1 MRWALLAALAVC
13 GQAGAAQNWQVI
25 AEQPEAVISID
36 AGSVQPMEG
45 KLVFHERHAMRAGQ
59 IDSASLRPMR
69 EILEK
74 RLIDCRAR
82 RVATLSRAVFSM
94 DDALID
100 HRAVKPREV
109 RWQPLARD
117 DPRFS
122 LLCRSP

>member
-1 MRWALLAALAVC
+1 MRRMLLAALAVSLP
-13 GQAGAAQNWQVI
+13 AGASPAWQVI

-36 AGSVQPMEG
+36 PGSVQPMAG
-45 KLVFHERHAMRAGQ
+45 KLGFHERHAMRAGQ
-59 IDSASLRPMR
+59 VDPGSLRPIA

-82 RVATLSRAVFSM
+82 RVATLSRAVFST

-100 HRAVKPREV
+100 HWAMQPQQA
-109 RWQPLARD
+109 RWQPLPRD

-122 LLCRSP
+122 LLCRRP